1 MPSTNLTNLANR
13 LRAACL
19 SLSGAALGAGVLI
32 SVTLTATPS
41 IAQESCPCFTRKL
54 IVGGCVPNGAF
65 MRSNVRNRILVC
77 KRGYSTTI
85 YFTGGEVGAR
95 AWIAYRVNYGGKQA
109 TCQMQSGN
117 KPGIDDID
125 GVRGQAFTVMTVKLS
140 PAVQKICE
148 AELKKGAIA
157 FSVIKE

>member
-1 MPSTNLTNLANR
+1 MPSTLLPNR

-19 SLSGAALGAGVLI
+19 SILGAGLGAGVFL
-32 SVTLTATPS
+32 SATLSATPS
-41 IAQESCPCFTRKL
+41 IAQESCPCFTRKH
-54 IVGGCVPNGAF
+54 IVGGCVPKGAF

-85 YFTGGEVGAR
+85 YYTRGEVGAR
-95 AWIAYRVNYGGKQA
+95 AWIAYRVNYSSGQP

-117 KPGIDDID
+117 KPGINDID
-125 GVRGQAFTVMTVKLS
+125 GVRSQVFTVMTVKLS
-140 PAVQKICE
+140 PAIQKICE

-157 FSVIKE
+157 FSVIKP